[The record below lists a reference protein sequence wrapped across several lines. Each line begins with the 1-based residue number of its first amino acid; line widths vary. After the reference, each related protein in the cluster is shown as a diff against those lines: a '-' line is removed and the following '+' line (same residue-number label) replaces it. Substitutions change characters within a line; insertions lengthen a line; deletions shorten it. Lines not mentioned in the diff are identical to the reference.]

1 MKTITVKIKQ
11 VYGNTVAYPV
21 CEQARLLAQL
31 AGTTTLTIQAL
42 KIIKSLGFEVIQQS
56 PELLGI

>member
-21 CEQARLLAQL
+21 CEQSRLLAQL

-42 KIIKSLGFEVIQQS
+42 KIIKSLGFEVIQQT

>member
-1 MKTITVKIKQ
+1 MKITVKIRQ

-21 CEQARLLAQL
+21 CHQAKLLAQL

-42 KIIKSLGFEVIQQS
+42 KTIKALGFEVVQQS

>member
-21 CEQARLLAQL
+21 CEQSRLLAQL

-42 KIIKSLGFEVIQQS
+42 KTIKALGF
-56 PELLGI
+56 

>member
-21 CEQARLLAQL
+21 CDQARLLAQL

-42 KIIKSLGFEVIQQS
+42 KIIKSLGFEVIQQT

>member
-21 CEQARLLAQL
+21 CDQARLLAQL

-42 KIIKSLGFEVIQQS
+42 KTIKALGFEVVQQS

>member
-1 MKTITVKIKQ
+1 MKIITVKIKQ

-21 CEQARLLAQL
+21 CDQARLLAQL

-42 KIIKSLGFEVIQQS
+42 KIIKSLGFEVIQQT

>member
-42 KIIKSLGFEVIQQS
+42 KTIKALGFVVIQETHKLQ
-56 PELLGI
+56 GI

>member
-21 CEQARLLAQL
+21 CDQARLLAQL